1 MAVLTKIGLGS
12 VQFGLPYGI
21 NNQNGQTPP
30 NEVAAILDVAFENGI
45 SLLDTASGYGT
56 AEAVLGNLHHQ
67 RFAIVSKFMPPEKGA
82 TIEQQLH
89 QSLQLLQTK
98 QLYGYLAHRPLALL
112 SNPENWQEL
121 QALKAQHKINKI
133 GFSFNDPSEYEPLK
147 LQGFIPDLV
156 QVPFNYFD
164 HRFIPLMEELK
175 ATGCEIHTRSTYLQ
189 GLFFKPT
196 NELPSFFAELKSE
209 LLALQTTYGETLQ
222 DALLHYVLSFDF
234 VDKVIVGVE
243 TKQQLERNLE
253 RLNKAPELPKRSTTY
268 SNQLLMPSNWP
279 KI

>member
-1 MAVLTKIGLGS
+1 MAVFTKIGLGS

-30 NEVAAILDVAFENGI
+30 HEVAAVLDVAFEKGI
-45 SLLDTASGYGT
+45 TLLDTASGYGT
-56 AEAVLGNLHHQ
+56 AEAVLGKTHQ
-67 RFAIVSKFMPPEKGA
+67 HRFDIVSKFMPPEKGA

-89 QSLQLLQTK
+89 QSLQLLQTNH
-98 QLYGYLAHRPLALL
+98 LYGYLAHRPLAMVA
-112 SNPENWQEL
+112 NPENWQEL
-121 QALKAQHKINKI
+121 QELKALQKIKKI

-147 LQGFIPDLV
+147 LLGFLPDLV

-175 ATGCEIHTRSTYLQ
+175 AAGCEIHTRSTYLQ

-196 NELPSFFAELKSE
+196 NELPSFFAELKGE
-209 LLALQTTYGETLQ
+209 LLALQTTYGEVLQ

-234 VDKVIVGVE
+234 VDKVLVGVE

-253 RLNKAPELPKRSTTY
+253 HLDKAPELPTRSITY
-268 SNQLLMPSNWP
+268 TEQLLMPSNWP
-279 KI
+279 KE